1 MNTNN
6 KKKVI
11 VAMSGGV
18 DSSVAAKLLSDKG
31 YEVVGIFLHFWK
43 PSYAPRGGASEGK
56 PFSDKVKFTAHSF
69 SEGQEGKEFENKC
82 CSTEA
87 LMDARRVCQKIGIPL
102 YTLNFVGD
110 FKKEVVDYFLSE
122 YGKGNTP
129 NPCVRCN
136 KFVKLG
142 LLIKYAKKLG
152 FDFVA
157 SGHYAIVK
165 KTKKQKNKKTICELR
180 RAKDK
185 DKDQSYFLYNFTQ
198 DQLKH
203 LIFPLGEFTKEET
216 RKMAKK
222 FKLPVAEKKDSQE
235 VCFVPEKNHNEFLKR
250 YLKLRPGKIKI
261 MDGKIVGEHKGLP
274 LYTIGQRK
282 GVEIGGTGP
291 YYAAK
296 FDYKKN
302 ILYVV
307 NDANDPALF
316 SDKLIAKNVNWI
328 SGAKPKLPLKC
339 EAVIRYRHKAAE
351 CVVQPLPTLPF
362 VRGGH
367 KKFPLLAK
375 EGGGGGYLVQF
386 SEPQRA
392 ATPGQSIVFY
402 KGNEVLGGGIIDRSN

>member
-18 DSSVAAKLLSDKG
+18 DSSVAAKLLSQNG
-31 YEVVGIFLHFWK
+31 REVVGIFFHFWK
-43 PSYAPRGGASEGK
+43 DSSLKKNGRAA
-56 PFSDKVKFTAHSF
+56 
-69 SEGQEGKEFENKC
+69 ENKC

-102 YTLNFVGD
+102 YTLNFAGD

-122 YGKGNTP
+122 YRKGNTP

-157 SGHYAIVK
+157 SGHYARIK
-165 KTKKQKNKKTICELR
+165 KTENRKQKTEVYKLF

-185 DKDQSYFLYNFTQ
+185 EKDQSYFLWTFNQ
-198 DQLKH
+198 NELKR
-203 LIFPLGEFTKEET
+203 LLFPLGDFTKSQT

-235 VCFVPEKNHNEFLKR
+235 VCFIPGKSHNEFLKR
-250 YLKLRPGKIKI
+250 YIKMKPGPIKLFPPLRGDLVPPLTKGDRGIFTRSAKITTFKSPQPPLLKGEVIGK
-261 MDGKIVGEHKGLP
+261 HQGLP

-316 SDKLIAKNVNWI
+316 SDKLIAKNINWI
-328 SGAKPKLPLKC
+328 SGTKPKLPFKC
-339 EAVIRYRHKAAE
+339 EAVIRYRHKTVK
-351 CVVQPLPTLPF
+351 CKISPL
-362 VRGGH
+362 VRGGRGV
-367 KKFPLLAK
+367 KI
-375 EGGGGGYLVQF
+375 GGLSVQF
-386 SEPQRA
+386 SKPQRA
-392 ATPGQSIVFY
+392 VTPGQSIVFY
-402 KGNEVLGGGIIDRSN
+402 KGEEVLGGGIIDRSN